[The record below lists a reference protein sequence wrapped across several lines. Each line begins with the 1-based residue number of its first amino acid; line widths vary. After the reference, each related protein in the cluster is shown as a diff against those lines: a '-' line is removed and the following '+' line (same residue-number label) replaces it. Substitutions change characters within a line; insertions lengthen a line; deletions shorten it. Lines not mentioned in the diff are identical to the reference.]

1 MVSFHIKKL
10 LFCWVWERVRGG
22 GHTFNASTQETGRWI
37 SGFETSLVYK
47 VRFRTARTIHKKST
61 AKKPKVPLRAE
72 TLFRLIDICETNTC
86 ILTQVDSK
94 GQVYVLS
101 IKQ

>member
-1 MVSFHIKKL
+1 MDL
-10 LFCWVWERVRGG
+10 WVRDQPGLQSEIQDSQD
-22 GHTFNASTQETGRWI
+22 HTQKINR
-37 SGFETSLVYK
+37 
-47 VRFRTARTIHKKST
+47 
-61 AKKPKVPLRAE
+61 KKPKVPLRAE

-94 GQVYVLS
+94 GQGYVLS